1 MSGFEGGLRERY
13 GYRAQYGNHVLPS
26 LCDALVCSGLVQQEG
41 LRMSVDT
48 LSDLCRDLL
57 YRTPVVVVVV
67 ALSEF
72 KKGGSRGG
80 KDTLRCDSVAALEMK
95 VMLATTSAEWA
106 QGGPESPALC
116 TREDC
121 CALSASALHL
131 TSHNA
136 CYMSQSTLPLATTV

>member
-57 YRTPVVVVVV
+57 YRTPVVVVIV

-72 KKGGSRGG
+72 KTGGGRGG
-80 KDTLRCDSVAALEMK
+80 KDT
-95 VMLATTSAEWA
+95 
-106 QGGPESPALC
+106 
-116 TREDC
+116 
-121 CALSASALHL
+121 
-131 TSHNA
+131 
-136 CYMSQSTLPLATTV
+136 

>member
-1 MSGFEGGLRERY
+1 
-13 GYRAQYGNHVLPS
+13 
-26 LCDALVCSGLVQQEG
+26 
-41 LRMSVDT
+41 MSVDT

-57 YRTPVVVVVV
+57 YRTPVVVVIV

-106 QGGPESPALC
+106 QGGPESPNY
-116 TREDC
+116 
-121 CALSASALHL
+121 LSLHVWGKNL
-131 TSHNA
+131 RAGMPTV
-136 CYMSQSTLPLATTV
+136 LPTTTEPTMTERC